1 MRFSLSVRHRF
12 SAAWLP
18 VGLVLV
24 ALCLTGCKRLH
35 RADTRPL
42 DQAGMW
48 YRNIAELRGLE
59 VTDTEVAELVKA
71 RQAGMSDE
79 NCIELVRIARA
90 RKEPFASGDAVASL
104 RRVAVGESTV
114 LELARL
120 DQFGLWTGE
129 AQAMR
134 LLGLSDQVLLT
145 VARRRAAGQLVLS
158 GPSLGKLKNAGLG
171 ETEILNLIARGTTDE
186 QAEAIV
192 AARRRAS
199 APAGFVRQPRWR
211 RR

>member
-1 MRFSLSVRHRF
+1 MRFSLPERHRF
-12 SAAWLP
+12 RAAWLP
-18 VGLVLV
+18 VGLALIV
-24 ALCLTGCKRLH
+24 LCLTGCKRLH
-35 RADTRPL
+35 PVDTRPL

-48 YRNIAELRGLE
+48 YRNIEELRGLE
-59 VTDTEVAELVKA
+59 VTDAEVAELVKA

-79 NCIELVRIARA
+79 NCIELVRIARG
-90 RKEPFASGDAVASL
+90 RKEPFASGDAVSSL
-104 RRVAVGESTV
+104 RRVAVSESTL

-120 DQFGLWTGE
+120 DQFGLWVGE

-134 LLGLSDQVLLT
+134 LIGLSDQVLLT
-145 VARRRAAGQLVLS
+145 VARRRAAGLPVLS

-186 QAEAIV
+186 QAESIV
-192 AARRRAS
+192 AERRRAS
-199 APAGFVRQPRWR
+199 APVGFVRQPRSR